1 MQGDV
6 KEDDDDVDDVD
17 DDSDNEDGDE
27 VDAGTTKA
35 VAINVGEQVV
45 VVDADDDVLVVVITM
60 NVTQRKDDITYKRLP
75 LSLDEEFLRWD
86 AMMDY
91 FLFF

>member
-6 KEDDDDVDDVD
+6 KEDDEDSVD

-45 VVDADDDVLVVVITM
+45 VVDDDVDVLVVVITM